1 LSNFQTFELIMI
13 MAFTYFVAGSVKG
26 VIGIGLPTTG
36 MAILS
41 FFVSPLVA
49 LGLNLMPMFITNIWQ
64 FFKADNHLKILKQYK
79 FFALFMI
86 IFILFTSFYAVNLGN
101 NLIRL
106 LFGSI
111 VVFFVITNLIGFNPK
126 IKSKKD
132 ILMQISFGS
141 FSGLLGGATS
151 LWAMPITFYL
161 LMKNLSPK
169 KFVDVSGF
177 FILVGCFP
185 VSIGYISTE
194 VFSIEMVSF
203 GLVGSVFGLIG
214 FQLGEKVRDKINPVI
229 FKKIVLVFF
238 SLAGVKMII
247 QSSYNFLI

>member
-1 LSNFQTFELIMI
+1 MSNFQTFELIMI

-64 FFKADNHLKILKQYK
+64 FFKADNQLKILKQYK

-86 IFILFTSFYAVNLGN
+86 IFILFTSFYAVNLGD
-101 NLIRL
+101 NLIRF

-126 IKSKKD
+126 IKSRNV
-132 ILMQISFGS
+132 I
-141 FSGLLGGATS
+141 
-151 LWAMPITFYL
+151 
-161 LMKNLSPK
+161 
-169 KFVDVSGF
+169 VSGRTRAT
-177 FILVGCFP
+177 C
-185 VSIGYISTE
+185 
-194 VFSIEMVSF
+194 
-203 GLVGSVFGLIG
+203 
-214 FQLGEKVRDKINPVI
+214 QAD
-229 FKKIVLVFF
+229 
-238 SLAGVKMII
+238 LAGA
-247 QSSYNFLI
+247 SSRVCVAD

>member
-1 LSNFQTFELIMI
+1 MQNFLTIDLFFL
-13 MAFTYFVAGSVKG
+13 MAFTYFIAGSIKG

-41 FFVSPLVA
+41 FFVSPLAA
-49 LGLNLMPMFITNIWQ
+49 LGLNLIPMFITNFWQ
-64 FFKADNHLKILKQYK
+64 FFKAENHIKILKQYK
-79 FFALFMI
+79 FFALLMI
-86 IFILFTSFYAVNLGN
+86 IFILITSFYAVSLGD
-101 NLIRL
+101 NLIRF
-106 LFGSI
+106 LFGII
-111 VVFFVITNLIGFNPK
+111 VVFFVLSNFLGFNPK
-126 IKSKKD
+126 IKNKND
-132 ILMQISFGS
+132 TLMQISLGS
-141 FSGLLGGATS
+141 FSGFLGGATS

-161 LMKNLSPK
+161 LMKNLTPK
-169 KFVDVSGF
+169 QFVDASGF